1 MVNEYG
7 LLRRIKITKK
17 LEELFN
23 MVDSDEPEETVE
35 STSEAELSQELI
47 SQETLSTIERVE
59 AALPQV
65 KGLESSD
72 AELDELSELAKTAFN
87 NLMDLGMQVD
97 PRFSAEIFSGAGT
110 MLGHAITAKTTKLNK
125 KLKMVQL
132 QIQKADLERKI
143 AATDKKDEQPTNL
156 GTGKV
161 LDRNDLLR
169 ALLSEAHSKKDNGDK

>member
-1 MVNEYG
+1 MT
-7 LLRRIKITKK
+7 RK
-17 LEELFN
+17 LETLFN
-23 MVDSDEPEETVE
+23 MNSSDESDEIITTKQEEP
-35 STSEAELSQELI
+35 LDRELI
-47 SQETLSTIERVE
+47 NQETLNTIERVE

-72 AELDELSELAKTAFN
+72 AELDELSGLAKKAFN

-97 PRFSAEIFSGAGT
+97 PRFSAEIFSSAGT